1 MLRAAMMVMAM
12 ALLATACGFPLENGA
27 QPAITGPSTT
37 ILPAPTET
45 TPTAGALTTGEA
57 LTPLTML
64 PPLPTTSA
72 ATTTTSTV
80 TTTTA
85 DVQTTT
91 TKLVS
96 PTTTVVAPTTVAP
109 APTTTAVSATTTSG
123 TSDPSGVLA
132 IGDSVMQAASNK
144 YCGTLPAAIAGLEIY
159 DVEGMVSRQF
169 GSAKDIVAARVAAG
183 RIPSVLIVALGTNGP
198 VSTSAFDALMA
209 AAASVPKVVIVTVN
223 VPRSHE
229 GPSNDVLRAGVSR
242 YSNAVLADW
251 KAAATGHPEY
261 FSNEELFHLNC
272 NPGAVAYAGVI
283 AAQV

>member
-1 MLRAAMMVMAM
+1 MRVIRAAVMVMAL
-12 ALLATACGFPLENGA
+12 AVLATACGFPLENAA
-27 QPAITGPSTT
+27 QPAITTPSTT
-37 ILPAPTET
+37 ILSASSET
-45 TPTAGALTTGEA
+45 TPTTGDVITSEA
-57 LTPLTML
+57 LSPLKPL
-64 PPLPTTSA
+64 PPLPSTSV
-72 ATTTTSTV
+72 ATTTTSTI
-80 TTTTA
+80 TTTLA
-85 DVQTTT
+85 
-91 TKLVS
+91 S
-96 PTTTVVAPTTVAP
+96 PTTTVAASTTVAP
-109 APTTTAVSATTTSG
+109 ATTTTVVSATTTLG
-123 TSDPSGVLA
+123 TSEPSGVLA

-183 RIPSVLIVALGTNGP
+183 RVPSVLIVHLGTNGP

-209 AAASVPKVVIVTVN
+209 AAASVPKVVIVTIN

-242 YSNAVLADW
+242 YSNAALADW

-272 NPGAVAYAGVI
+272 SPGAAAYSGVI

>member
-1 MLRAAMMVMAM
+1 VIRAAVMVMAL
-12 ALLATACGFPLENGA
+12 AVLATACGFPLENAA
-27 QPAITGPSTT
+27 QPAITTPSTT
-37 ILPAPTET
+37 ILSASSET
-45 TPTAGALTTGEA
+45 TPTTGDVITSEA
-57 LTPLTML
+57 LSPLKPL
-64 PPLPTTSA
+64 PPLPSTSV
-72 ATTTTSTV
+72 ATTTTSTI

-85 DVQTTT
+85 EVRTTT
-91 TKLVS
+91 TTLAS
-96 PTTTVVAPTTVAP
+96 PTTTVAASTTVAP
-109 APTTTAVSATTTSG
+109 ATTTTVVSATTTLG
-123 TSDPSGVLA
+123 TSEPSGVLA

-183 RIPSVLIVALGTNGP
+183 RVPSVLIVHLGTNGP

-209 AAASVPKVVIVTVN
+209 AAASVPKVVIVTIN

-242 YSNAVLADW
+242 YSNAALADW

-272 NPGAVAYAGVI
+272 NPGAAAYSGVI